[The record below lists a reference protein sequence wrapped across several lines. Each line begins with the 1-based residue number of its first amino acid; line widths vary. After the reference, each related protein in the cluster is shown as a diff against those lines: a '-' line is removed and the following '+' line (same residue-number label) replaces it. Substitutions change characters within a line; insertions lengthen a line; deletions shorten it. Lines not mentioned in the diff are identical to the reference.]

1 MGTRS
6 RFVLVY
12 SGLGTGGGVLQLRT
26 CTLYSSD
33 SVTDVSSGLQA
44 PFFIRRCALGSHV
57 EQIRIQKGLD
67 NRAHF

>member
-1 MGTRS
+1 M
-6 RFVLVY
+6 VLLFGCGY
-12 SGLGTGGGVLQLRT
+12 RLRQAP
-26 CTLYSSD
+26 YDSSD